1 MKYKSE
7 NSFIQKMTS
16 KKDEKKD
23 ELFPVTTSK
32 WNSNIE
38 QNIKEIGE
46 SCKGYKWMHI
56 TSAKT
61 AMQSYNILMFTTICI
76 GPLGGLFGT
85 ISAARDECDGGA
97 STLQVFVI
105 VCAFISG
112 VLASIV
118 KYSQYNQKS
127 IDHRTAA
134 AKYTSLEGNVRR
146 QLSLFREDRVNAGK
160 YFQWVSV
167 SFDDL
172 FAGSPLITND
182 VYKEWV
188 TFAQKHNL
196 FVPKEYGLMVEMET
210 DVKIKD
216 LDNVNSIRVNNNE
229 SSANLMRD
237 RAATEPHRTTP
248 PKPPDTVVDIP
259 EEKKCNMERRDSE
272 PFKVIVDGEG
282 TLKRNQTKRT
292 ERYTAFSELNRY
304 GNGRMEYELGRMND
318 K

>member
-1 MKYKSE
+1 
-7 NSFIQKMTS
+7 
-16 KKDEKKD
+16 
-23 ELFPVTTSK
+23 
-32 WNSNIE
+32 
-38 QNIKEIGE
+38 
-46 SCKGYKWMHI
+46 
-56 TSAKT
+56 
-61 AMQSYNILMFTTICI
+61 
-76 GPLGGLFGT
+76 
-85 ISAARDECDGGA
+85 
-97 STLQVFVI
+97 
-105 VCAFISG
+105 
-112 VLASIV
+112 
-118 KYSQYNQKS
+118 
-127 IDHRTAA
+127 
-134 AKYTSLEGNVRR
+134 
-146 QLSLFREDRVNAGK
+146 
-160 YFQWVSV
+160 
-167 SFDDL
+167 
-172 FAGSPLITND
+172 

-216 LDNVNSIRVNNNE
+216 IDNVNSIRVNNNE